1 MMKPEQECQ
10 DILKHYLNQ
19 INPDTIN
26 SKSDVR
32 VIVNKL
38 RDLQIDLI
46 RVNWKDDS
54 QILRKLGRRV

>member
-1 MMKPEQECQ
+1 MQPEEECQ
-10 DILKHYLNQ
+10 DILKHYLDQ
-19 INPDTIN
+19 INPDTIS

-38 RDLQIDLI
+38 RDLQLDLI
-46 RVNWKDDS
+46 RVSWKEES

>member
-1 MMKPEQECQ
+1 MKPEQECQ

>member
-1 MMKPEQECQ
+1 MQPEEECK
-10 DILKHYLNQ
+10 DILSHYLNQ
-19 INPDTIN
+19 INPDTIS

-38 RDLQIDLI
+38 RDLQLDLI
-46 RVNWKDDS
+46 RVSWKEES